1 MNLFFDTSAVVKLYH
16 KETGTNNLINFLQ
29 RHSDSLTLLIADI
42 SRLEFRSAMMKRV
55 RIKEIKLKTAQNM
68 VETFDND
75 MQRFNVVEVNI
86 MAKNLAMQFLEGI
99 APKANLGTLDAI
111 QLSTSVLI
119 HQWIEIDYFVACDKR
134 LLSFAKQYFN
144 TFNPEIE
151 TI

>member
-16 KETGTNNLINFLQ
+16 KESGTNNLINFLQ
-29 RHSDSLTLLIADI
+29 RHSDNLTLLIADI
-42 SRLEFRSAMMKRV
+42 SMLEFRSAVMKRV
-55 RIKEIKLKTAQNM
+55 RIKEIKLENAQNM
-68 VETFDND
+68 VEMFNND
-75 MQRFNVVEVNI
+75 MRMFYVVEVNLI
-86 MAKNLAMQFLEGI
+86 VKNLAMQLLEGI

-111 QLSTSVLI
+111 QLAASVLS
-119 HQWIEIDYFVACDKR
+119 HQWIAIDYFVACDKR

>member
-16 KETGTNNLINFLQ
+16 KETGTNNLINSL
-29 RHSDSLTLLIADI
+29 RHHSDNLTLLIADI
-42 SRLEFRSAMMKRV
+42 SRLEFRSAVMKRV
-55 RIKEIKLKTAQNM
+55 RIKDIKFKTAQNM

-86 MAKNLAMQFLEGI
+86 IVKNLAMQLLEGI

-119 HQWIEIDYFVACDKR
+119 HQWIAIDYFVACDKR
-134 LLSFAKQYFN
+134 LLNFAKQYFN